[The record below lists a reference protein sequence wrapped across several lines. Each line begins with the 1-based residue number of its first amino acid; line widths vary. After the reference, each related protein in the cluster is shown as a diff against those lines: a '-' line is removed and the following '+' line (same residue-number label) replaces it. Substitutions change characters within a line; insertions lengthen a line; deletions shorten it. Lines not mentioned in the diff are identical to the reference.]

1 MNWRVLLADWRI
13 GVADVCVLCCA
24 LCCYAVVLLCC
35 CAVVLCCAVLCKNVP
50 MPRHARTSD
59 IDTGT
64 SIDIAIDIDCFDGH
78 LLRFACLPHA
88 LNIICLLRLLCT
100 CYAYV
105 LYLPSVLYQSY
116 PAYRSYSS
124 YSSYPSII
132 LPIKKMRRMT
142 GSKLLAGAIAS
153 TVHTS

>member
-13 GVADVCVLCCA
+13 GVADVCMLCCA
-24 LCCYAVVLLCC
+24 ALCC
-35 CAVVLCCAVLCKNVP
+35 CAVMPLCCAVLCKSVP
-50 MPRHARTSD
+50 MLRHARASD
-59 IDTGT
+59 IGVDIT
-64 SIDIAIDIDCFDGH
+64 SRMLLILILILIASMGIYSA
-78 LLRFACLPHA
+78 LLVYYTLSQY
-88 LNIICLLRLLCT
+88 LLATPT

-116 PAYRSYSS
+116 P
-124 YSSYPSII
+124 SII

-142 GSKLLAGAIAS
+142 ISKLLAGAIAS